1 MIVQIIQQKYCINYN
16 IYSIG
21 TTKLVIIIDDII
33 YLYNFFM
40 FKSPLYGLSNT
51 LLYDIYKNLR
61 EDDSKMVVYKKS
73 YNQIT
78 LDANLSSVIISFPLV
93 FFKYII
99 VITKYTNKCIF
110 TNCYLFIFIKIL
122 W

>member
-93 FFKYII
+93 YYIY
-99 VITKYTNKCIF
+99 K
-110 TNCYLFIFIKIL
+110 
-122 W
+122 